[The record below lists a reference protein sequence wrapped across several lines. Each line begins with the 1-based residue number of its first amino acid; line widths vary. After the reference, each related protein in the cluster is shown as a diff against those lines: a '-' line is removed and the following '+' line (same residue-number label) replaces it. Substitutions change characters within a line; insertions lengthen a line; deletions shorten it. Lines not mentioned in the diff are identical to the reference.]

1 MPMPRMGSARTAP
14 TGLSCIATQCTADR
28 RLHAIAERRALCFL
42 PLGSDAGGVL
52 GRNIQRCRYRLI
64 IEVTCHSRESGNLN
78 QPRTSLQQ
86 VPACAG
92 MTAGRGWQRDT
103 AIKKRPDKSPDVGF
117 PEAAKSP

>member
-1 MPMPRMGSARTAP
+1 
-14 TGLSCIATQCTADR
+14 
-28 RLHAIAERRALCFL
+28 LHAIAERRALRFL

-52 GRNIQRCRYRLI
+52 GRNIQRCRFRLI

-92 MTAGRGWQRDT
+92 MTTCAGMTAGRGWQRDT
-103 AIKKRPDKSPDVGF
+103 AIKKRPDKSPDVDLAK
-117 PEAAKSP
+117 AAKSP